1 MPRRIV
7 AGNWK
12 MYKTAGETRAF
23 FETFLPLAAGLPAHI
38 EIVVAPPFTALSAA
52 HATLR
57 GHARVA
63 LGAQNVHWELQGA
76 FTGEIAVP
84 MLQEFDVR
92 YVIVGHSERRTFFN
106 ETDRTVNLKV
116 KTLLA
121 NDMTP
126 IVAVGE
132 TSQEREAGQTDR
144 RVVAQ
149 TVAALDGLDARHA
162 ARVVL
167 AYEPIWAIGTGAN
180 CDPVEA
186 NRVMGE
192 IRASVAGLHDVPILY
207 GGSMKPENVASYAQQ
222 PHINGGL
229 VGGASLDPVSFAALI
244 DAARHA

>member
-1 MPRRIV
+1 
-7 AGNWK
+7 
-12 MYKTAGETRAF
+12 MYKTAAETRAF
-23 FETFLPLAAGLPAHI
+23 FETFLPLTAALPTHI

-52 HATLR
+52 HELLR
-57 GHARVA
+57 PHARVA

-84 MLQEFDVR
+84 MLQEFGVR

-132 TSQEREAGQTDR
+132 TSEEREAGQTDR

-149 TVAALDGLDARHA
+149 TVAALDGLDARQC
-162 ARVVL
+162 ARVVM

-192 IRASVAGLHDVPILY
+192 IRASVTGLHDVPILY

-222 PHINGGL
+222 AHINGGL